1 MKKRIST
8 MLFVAGHLAE
18 FGVGWL
24 AWKAGGGKIAG
35 GLEIARQTRDAREHE
50 RPRRTRGAAHDPAER
65 LLDRLIA
72 EAPLGNQFKGWGR
85 WAEDS
90 RERYRNLLAQ
100 AEETAVADDPAAA
113 ALAAMEGLATKPGD
127 ATLRSEATV
136 RLIHW
141 LRVDPAAA
149 IKASFKQ
156 GGGPMRLELQDAA
169 LAVAMEKG
177 PDEVGGWLKN
187 DGTGFGTILASSLSR
202 QMAASGDLA
211 GIRRM
216 KEHLDP
222 QAWSAF
228 RRMAADAW
236 PLGRADEL
244 IAFCREEGSMVL
256 MGNLASANGADGAL
270 WIGNLLA
277 SGKLDE
283 AEQEAIRKGP
293 MYAELMRKNP
303 TVDMETRL
311 EVLTAYRPGMNR
323 EEVGAEIMGR
333 DVFDALRK
341 EKDYRYAFRNGVMS
355 ADEVLAEVSRQLP
368 HMAAESPDALR
379 ENVFRGLVKDDGARA
394 LRLLD
399 HLPGQEKWDKA
410 MAAAFSFDEADPQ
423 SLHDYLRAVPVDASP
438 DLWRKRM
445 DVWMMAGAEIH
456 LRLGAD
462 YLAWVKQLPEGLD
475 KDMASYALVSLLGSE
490 SAGIAADLSS
500 NIRDPKIRGM
510 LPTPP

>member
-1 MKKRIST
+1 
-8 MLFVAGHLAE
+8 MLVVAGNLAA
-18 FGVGWL
+18 FAGGWL
-24 AWKAGGGKIAG
+24 VWKAGGEKVTAG
-35 GLEIARQTRDAREHE
+35 LDGMRHARDAGERE
-50 RPRRTRGAAHDPAER
+50 RSRRTREEPDAPAER

-72 EAPLGNQFKGWGR
+72 EAPLGNTFKGWGR
-85 WAEDS
+85 WAENS
-90 RERYRNLLAQ
+90 RERYRTLLAQ
-100 AEETAVADDPAAA
+100 AEETTVADDPAAA
-113 ALAAMEGLATKPGD
+113 AMAAMERFSKATGD
-127 ATLRSEATV
+127 ADLRREATV

-141 LRVDPAAA
+141 LRADPAAF
-149 IKASFKQ
+149 IKASARPAGDSMGF
-156 GGGPMRLELQDAA
+156 ELLDAA
-169 LAVAMEKG
+169 MAVAMEKG
-177 PDEVGGWLKN
+177 PDEVGGWLKGDN
-187 DGTGFGTILASSLSR
+187 TGFGAKLAPLLSR

-222 QAWSAF
+222 QAWTAF
-228 RRMAADAW
+228 RRTAADAW

-244 IAFCREEGSMVL
+244 IAFCREEGSMIL

-283 AEQEAIRKGP
+283 AEKESVRKGP
-293 MYAELMRKNP
+293 MYAELMWRNP
-303 TVDMETRL
+303 TVDMEARL
-311 EVLTAYRPGMNR
+311 EVLTAYRPGKSR
-323 EEVGAEIMGR
+323 DEIITEIAGR
-333 DVFDALRK
+333 DVADALRK
-341 EKDYRYAFRNGVMS
+341 EKDYRYAFRNGVLS

-394 LRLLD
+394 LHLLD
-399 HLPGQEKWDKA
+399 HLPADQKWDKA
-410 MAAAFSFDEADPQ
+410 MAAAFSFDEANPQ

-438 DLWRKRM
+438 ELWRKRM
-445 DVWMMAGAEIH
+445 DVWMMAGAQNH
-456 LRLGAD
+456 VRLGAD

-475 KDMASYALVSLLGSE
+475 KDMASYALVSVLGPDRAHLTAE
-490 SAGIAADLSS
+490 LSS